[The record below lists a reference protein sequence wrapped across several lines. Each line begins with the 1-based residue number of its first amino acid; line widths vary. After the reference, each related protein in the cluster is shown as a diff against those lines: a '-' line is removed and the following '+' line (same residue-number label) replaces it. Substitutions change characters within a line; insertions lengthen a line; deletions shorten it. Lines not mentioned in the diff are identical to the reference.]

1 MPNIVDYLKWRG
13 DVSIAYSPFNEV
25 DNLILNMVAMLDL
38 NGIVPSDMNDDES
51 ISMKDA
57 ANLFFNKTP
66 VDEVY
71 IGAII
76 PKESA
81 DVFQLMASS
90 VRFGNMKLSRYVN
103 NIDEKEQK
111 QFSAITFDVGDE
123 SKYIAF
129 RGTDDTLVGWKE
141 NLNMSFLSC
150 IPAQAEALDYLN
162 SVACSSSAPL
172 RIGGHSKGGNLAVF
186 AAMHADEAIQNRI
199 LGIYNNDGPGFKKE
213 TFNAQGYKNIRNKLR
228 TIVPESSVV
237 GILLEHDDNYE
248 VVKST
253 AAGLMQHD
261 GLSWQVIGNSF
272 IYLDGLSQSSVFLDK
287 TLKAWVDDLSEEDRR
302 EFAENLYEI
311 LSFDGAKTLT
321 DLSASKLKSAVGM
334 LDTIHN
340 LDKDSK
346 EMLKR
351 TIYMLI
357 KEALEVGKATPLNTP
372 LKKVISRKK

>member
-51 ISMKDA
+51 ISIKDA

-81 DVFQLMASS
+81 EVFQLMASS

-111 QFSAITFDVGDE
+111 QFSAITFDVGDG

-172 RIGGHSKGGNLAVF
+172 RIGGHSKGGTRV
-186 AAMHADEAIQNRI
+186 RC
-199 LGIYNNDGPGFKKE
+199 G
-213 TFNAQGYKNIRNKLR
+213 
-228 TIVPESSVV
+228 
-237 GILLEHDDNYE
+237 
-248 VVKST
+248 
-253 AAGLMQHD
+253 
-261 GLSWQVIGNSF
+261 
-272 IYLDGLSQSSVFLDK
+272 
-287 TLKAWVDDLSEEDRR
+287 
-302 EFAENLYEI
+302 
-311 LSFDGAKTLT
+311 
-321 DLSASKLKSAVGM
+321 
-334 LDTIHN
+334 
-340 LDKDSK
+340 
-346 EMLKR
+346 
-351 TIYMLI
+351 
-357 KEALEVGKATPLNTP
+357 
-372 LKKVISRKK
+372 